1 MILAYRLRKIREAK
15 KLTQEDAAFNCGMSA
30 SAYGQIERNAHK
42 STFETLYKIS
52 EALGVSINFL
62 VDINNPQFNDKN
74 KL

>member
-42 STFETLYKIS
+42 STFETLIKIAN
-52 EALGVSINFL
+52 ALDVSIPFL
-62 VDINNPQFNDKN
+62 VDTN
-74 KL
+74 KAEYVENK

>member
-42 STFETLYKIS
+42 STFETLIKIAN
-52 EALGVSINFL
+52 ALDVSIPFL
-62 VDINNPQFNDKN
+62 VDINRAEYIEIK
-74 KL
+74 